1 MKEMMALSDN
11 DTERVTI
18 TMFKY
23 LKKTVIR
30 K

>member
-1 MKEMMALSDN
+1 MKEMMELSD